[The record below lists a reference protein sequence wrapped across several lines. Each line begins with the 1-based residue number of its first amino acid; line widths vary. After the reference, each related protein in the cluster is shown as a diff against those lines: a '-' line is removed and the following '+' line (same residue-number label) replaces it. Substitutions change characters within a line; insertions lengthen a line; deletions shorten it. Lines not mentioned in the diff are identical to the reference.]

1 MYENI
6 KNYDTIS
13 IFPEDGLSPFVEIV
27 ILVITRW
34 HDIASR
40 TFLRNTLGFTN
51 KSQPE
56 SDIKLLFV
64 FGIPK
69 NVSTVELAQIKEEN
83 NEYQDMIIPSMFLDD
98 YHLPKLLFIPPI

>member
-1 MYENI
+1 MYKNI
-6 KNYDTIS
+6 KNYDPIS
-13 IFPEDGLSPFVEIV
+13 ISPEDGLLTIVEIV

-51 KSQPE
+51 KSQQE

-69 NVSTVELAQIKEEN
+69 NASNVELDKIKEEN
-83 NEYQDMIIPSMFLDD
+83 NKYQDMIIPGAS
-98 YHLPKLLFIPPI
+98 

>member
-6 KNYDTIS
+6 KNYDPIS
-13 IFPEDGLSPFVEIV
+13 IFPEDGLSTFVEIV

-51 KSQPE
+51 KSQEE

-69 NVSTVELAQIKEEN
+69 NVSNVELAKIKEEN
-83 NEYQDMIIPSMFLDD
+83 NEYQDMIIPGTYVLI
-98 YHLPKLLFIPPI
+98 LG

>member
-6 KNYDTIS
+6 KNYDPIS
-13 IFPEDGLSPFVEIV
+13 IFPEDGLSAFVEIV

-51 KSQPE
+51 KPQPE
-56 SDIKLLFV
+56 SDIKLVFV

-69 NVSTVELAQIKEEN
+69 NISNVELAKIKEEN
-83 NEYQDMIIPSMFLDD
+83 NEYQDMIIPGMF
-98 YHLPKLLFIPPI
+98 

>member
-6 KNYDTIS
+6 KNYDPIS
-13 IFPEDGLSPFVEIV
+13 IFPEDGLSAFVEIV

-51 KSQPE
+51 KPQPA
-56 SDIKLLFV
+56 SDIKLVFV

-69 NVSTVELAQIKEEN
+69 NISNVELAKIKEEN
-83 NEYQDMIIPSMFLDD
+83 NEYQDMIIPGVF
-98 YHLPKLLFIPPI
+98 

>member
-6 KNYDTIS
+6 KNYDPIS
-13 IFPEDGLSPFVEIV
+13 IFPEDGLSEFVEIV

-51 KSQPE
+51 KSQQE

-69 NVSTVELAQIKEEN
+69 NASNVELDKIKEEN
-83 NEYQDMIIPSMFLDD
+83 NKYQDMIIPGAS
-98 YHLPKLLFIPPI
+98 

>member
-6 KNYDTIS
+6 KNYDPIS
-13 IFPEDGLSPFVEIV
+13 IFPEDGLSAFVEIV

-51 KSQPE
+51 KSQSE
-56 SDIKLLFV
+56 SDIKLVFV

-69 NVSTVELAQIKEEN
+69 NVSNVELAKIKEEN
-83 NEYQDMIIPSMFLDD
+83 NEYQDMIIPGVF
-98 YHLPKLLFIPPI
+98 